1 MLEEFVKLL
10 VWLISIVLLA
20 VIILPQMIRILR
32 EYERGVIFRLGKLLG
47 TKGPGLIFL
56 IPIVDRMV
64 RMDLRV
70 VTINVARQEVMT
82 RDNVPMTVDAVV
94 YFRVIDAASAVVR
107 VENYLKAT
115 SLISQT
121 TLRSVLG
128 QSDLDEL
135 LSQRD
140 KINQRLQEIIDRQTD
155 PWGIKV
161 TTVEVRDL
169 TLPDSMKRAMAGQAE
184 SERERRAKIIN
195 AEGEFQAAQKLV
207 QAASMISA
215 QPIALQ
221 LRFLQTMKE
230 ISSEHSTTTI
240 LPVPI
245 DLFAPFTK
253 KGSKAEHRTN
263 RSQHIESDA
272 GNRAAKSCIKENPAV
287 LVSIVKIPFRRART
301 GVGLIES

>member
-1 MLEEFVKLL
+1 MLEDIARLAAWIAPL
-10 VWLISIVLLA
+10 IVLA
-20 VIILPQMIRILR
+20 AIFLPQTIRILR

-70 VTINVARQEVMT
+70 VTIDVGRQEVMT

-94 YFRVIDAASAVVR
+94 YFRVIDPASAVVR
-107 VENYLKAT
+107 VANYLKAT

-128 QSDLDEL
+128 QAELDEL

-140 KINQRLQEIIDRQTD
+140 KINLRLQEIIDRQTE

-161 TTVEVRDL
+161 TAVEVRDVI
-169 TLPDSMKRAMAGQAE
+169 LPDSMKRAMAGQAE

-195 AEGEFQAAQKLV
+195 AEGEFQAAEKLV

-230 ISSEHSTTTI
+230 ISSEHNTTTF

-245 DLFAPFTK
+245 DLFTPFIRK
-253 KGSKAEHRTN
+253 SEDSKVK
-263 RSQHIESDA
+263 ES
-272 GNRAAKSCIKENPAV
+272 
-287 LVSIVKIPFRRART
+287 
-301 GVGLIES
+301 